1 MHQSILTLAAQMP
14 SAAQVGQALLEVFC
28 SAAEETLRRRLHSGI
43 EAEALGERFVCA
55 AALLASSMCAAAGEG
70 GEESLR
76 AGNVSVSRKGGSGN
90 KTAAAL
96 RAEAFALL
104 QDCVTDEGFAFLGV
118 ES

>member
-1 MHQSILTLAAQMP
+1 MHQSILALAAQMP
-14 SAAQVGQALLEVFC
+14 ASAQVGQALLDVFC
-28 SAAEETLRRRLHSGI
+28 SAAEETLRRRLLGGI
-43 EAEALGERFVCA
+43 EAEALGERFACA
-55 AALLASSMCAAAGEG
+55 AALLACAMCAAAGES

-90 KTAAAL
+90 KTAASL